1 MAVDVVGVALDFIE
15 SYGLVAIFVLLVLDA
30 AMLLPVFPGEVVLV
44 MSVAAYAPDYPSL
57 LFLIA
62 LTTLAGL
69 LGSLLLYG
77 IMRGG
82 GRKLVERYPR
92 LFMMPRKRRE
102 KMERTF
108 ARPAGQTLVMF
119 LRLIPL
125 TRILVNIPA
134 GLARMKV
141 VRFIVFTAIGLL
153 AYHAAFLWFTFE
165 VNRPGSALATQ
176 RQQIQDAYGS
186 PAMDFVSANAVLSG
200 LVALAIGAVLSV
212 RASLAVL
219 RDPEGSTGSFIGWLT
234 TMVLLLGG
242 MALGFA
248 AYFDP
253 YLVVEL
259 AGLRGLD
266 VEALADQ
273 LGGTVQAVLYAGS
286 ALALATG
293 LVLRI
298 LATYAASQQRQYDR
312 ERRSRI
318 DPDRRRKALEDPFR
332 KAGRGP
338 DDPLPPPRRAG
349 RPAGAP
355 DPLRKAGLRPDDPL
369 PSRRPR

>member
-1 MAVDVVGVALDFIE
+1 MAVDVVGIALDFIA

-44 MSVAAYAPDYPSL
+44 MAVAAYATDYSGL
-57 LFLIA
+57 VFLVG

-69 LGSLLLYG
+69 VGSLLLYG

-102 KMERTF
+102 KMERLF
-108 ARPAGQTLVMF
+108 QRPAGQSLVLF
-119 LRLIPL
+119 LRLVPL

-141 VRFIVFTAIGLL
+141 VRFVVLTSIGLL
-153 AYHAAFLWFTFE
+153 LYHAAFLWFTFE
-165 VNRPGSALATQ
+165 VNRPGSTLATQ
-176 RQQIQDAYGS
+176 RQQFQDAYGS

-200 LVALAIGAVLSV
+200 LVAVAIGSVLAVRSSLAI
-212 RASLAVL
+212 L
-219 RDPEGSTGSFIGWLT
+219 RDPEESTGSIIGWLT

-242 MALGFA
+242 LALAVA
-248 AYFDP
+248 AYLDP
-253 YLVVEL
+253 YWVVEL
-259 AGLRGLD
+259 ARLRGLD
-266 VEALADQ
+266 VEALAGR
-273 LGGTVQAVLYAGS
+273 LGGTVQGVLYAGS
-286 ALALATG
+286 AVAVAIG

-298 LATYAASQQRQYDR
+298 LATYAISHRKQYDR

-318 DPDRRRKALEDPFR
+318 DPDRRRKALDDPFR

-338 DDPLPPPRRAG
+338 DDPVPRR
-349 RPAGAP
+349 R
-355 DPLRKAGLRPDDPL
+355 
-369 PSRRPR
+369 